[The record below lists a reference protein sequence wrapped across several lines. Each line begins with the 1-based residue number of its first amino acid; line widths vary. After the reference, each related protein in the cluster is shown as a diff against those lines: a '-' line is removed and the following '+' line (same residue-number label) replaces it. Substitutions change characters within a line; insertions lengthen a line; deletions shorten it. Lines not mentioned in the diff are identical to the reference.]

1 LWLSV
6 SDGEERASLANR
18 LVRTA
23 QRYLLPGFVVAL
35 YYSFRFRCGIS
46 PKAIVQVS
54 SKIRIGR
61 GTVVKPYAVIQTNS
75 GRITIGEDCSIG
87 NFDIISTYE
96 TDVVL
101 GNQVRIGP
109 HVAIMGAVR
118 NFARKDQLIVNQG
131 YRQRGTR
138 IGSDVLIGAGAKI
151 FDVTIG
157 DGAVIGA
164 GAVVTKDVAPYQ
176 IVTGVPAKVV
186 GERR

>member
-1 LWLSV
+1 M
-6 SDGEERASLANR
+6 ANR

-61 GTVVKPYAVIQTNS
+61 GTVVKPYAVIQTNG

-138 IGSDVLIGAGAKI
+138 IGNDVLIGAGAKI